1 MAVRT
6 RRLDARS
13 HDQLMEAVA
22 AETLH
27 NGGLKEPVQTLCECT
42 SLVVLLLL
50 LLFLFVVLLLYLLKM

>member
-22 AETLH
+22 AD
-27 NGGLKEPVQTLCECT
+27 T
-42 SLVVLLLL
+42 SQWRAQRTSSDLIGC
-50 LLFLFVVLLLYLLKM
+50 FVVVVIFVCFVTVSFKNVILRI

>member
-50 LLFLFVVLLLYLLKM
+50 LFLFVVLLLYLLKM

>member
-22 AETLH
+22 AETLY
-27 NGGLKEPVQTLCECT
+27 NGGLKEPVQTLRECT
-42 SLVVLLLL
+42 SLVVLLL

>member
-42 SLVVLLLL
+42 SLVVLSL

>member
-27 NGGLKEPVQTLCECT
+27 NGGLKESVQTLCECT
-42 SLVVLLLL
+42 SLVVLLL

>member
-42 SLVVLLLL
+42 SLVVLSL
-50 LLFLFVVLLLYLLKM
+50 LLFLFVVLLLCLLKM

>member
-6 RRLDARS
+6 RHLDARS

-27 NGGLKEPVQTLCECT
+27 NGGLKEPVQALYECT
-42 SLVVLLLL
+42 SLVVLL
-50 LLFLFVVLLLYLLKM
+50 LLFLFVVLLLCLLKM